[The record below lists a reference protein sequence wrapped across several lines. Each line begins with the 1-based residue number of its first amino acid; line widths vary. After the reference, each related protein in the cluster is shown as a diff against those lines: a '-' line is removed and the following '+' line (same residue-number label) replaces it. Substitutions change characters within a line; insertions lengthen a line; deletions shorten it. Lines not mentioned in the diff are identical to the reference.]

1 MVGNYGVIIRWGWG
15 GFFFF
20 WPKYKLINTC
30 LLEGYITHTNTHTDR
45 HTCMHAYIHIYI
57 YVYMYKRDMTH
68 LGVKE
73 VLFDL
78 RIKHT

>member
-1 MVGNYGVIIRWGWG
+1 MF
-15 GFFFF
+15 FFFF

-30 LLEGYITHTNTHTDR
+30 LLEGYITHTNTHT
-45 HTCMHAYIHIYI
+45 HICIYI
-57 YVYMYKRDMTH
+57 RIYKYIYIYKRDMPH
-68 LGVKE
+68 LVVME